1 MRINDLLLGLVI
13 ALLGAITIWAS
24 HDFSSLPRQ
33 QYGAGTFPTL
43 IGSMLIIT
51 GGLMVLRAKRYRSAL
66 FTWKSNIV
74 PTRVLLCAVVIIVAV
89 VGYIILTPILGFPI
103 VSLVMLTLL
112 IGWLTSGRWLLAG
125 IVSIAAT
132 ALIWLAFAELLH
144 VPLALGVLE
153 KVVY

>member
-1 MRINDLLLGLVI
+1 MRINDLLLGLVM
-13 ALLGAITIWAS
+13 ALLGAVTIWVS
-24 HDFSSLPRQ
+24 RDFSLLPRQ

-51 GGLMVLRAKRYRSAL
+51 GALMMLRAKRYRSAL
-66 FTWKSNIV
+66 FTWQCNTAPV
-74 PTRVLLCAVVIIVAV
+74 RVLLCTVVIIAAV